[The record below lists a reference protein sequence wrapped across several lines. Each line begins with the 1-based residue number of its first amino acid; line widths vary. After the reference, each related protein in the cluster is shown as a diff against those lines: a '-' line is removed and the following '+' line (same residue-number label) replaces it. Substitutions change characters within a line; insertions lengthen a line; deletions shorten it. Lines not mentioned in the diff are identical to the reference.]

1 MLTVSPAHAKAH
13 LSELLDKVEAGEA
26 VIITRHGRPAAQL
39 RSVARS
45 RRPLPL
51 DDLAAFAP
59 LCRVRGGRAR
69 NGCARCEMKGFKAQA
84 GCSISTRVSSRRLF
98 FLRSTSDRIAA
109 FVRRLPV
116 EELTVSHWTRVEF
129 SSLIARDVRMSVLDA
144 ATGARADARFEAM
157 VDASFAV
164 LLPNADDFGLAKRYL
179 GKFNTGLRAGDALHL
194 AIAGNRQAA
203 AIYSLDKGL
212 LMAGRL
218 LDLPVSMGI

>member
-1 MLTVSPAHAKAH
+1 VLYFDTSF
-13 LSELLDKVEAGEA
+13 L
-26 VIITRHGRPAAQL
+26 
-39 RSVARS
+39 
-45 RRPLPL
+45 
-51 DDLAAFAP
+51 AP
-59 LCRVRGGRAR
+59 LVLP
-69 NGCARCEMKGFKAQA
+69 E
-84 GCSISTRVSSRRLF
+84 
-98 FLRSTSDRIAA
+98 STSDKIAA

-144 ATGARADARFEAM
+144 AAGARADARFEAM

-194 AIAGNRQAA
+194 AIAGNRQAE
-203 AIYSLDKGL
+203 AIYSLDKGP

>member
-1 MLTVSPAHAKAH
+1 
-13 LSELLDKVEAGEA
+13 
-26 VIITRHGRPAAQL
+26 VIYFDTSFL
-39 RSVARS
+39 
-45 RRPLPL
+45 
-51 DDLAAFAP
+51 AP
-59 LCRVRGGRAR
+59 LVLP
-69 NGCARCEMKGFKAQA
+69 E
-84 GCSISTRVSSRRLF
+84 
-98 FLRSTSDRIAA
+98 STSDKIAA

-116 EELTVSHWTRVEF
+116 EGLTVSHWTRVEF

-144 ATGARADARFEAM
+144 AAGARADARFEAM

-179 GKFNTGLRAGDALHL
+179 GKFNAGLRAGDALHL

>member
-1 MLTVSPAHAKAH
+1 VLYFDTSF
-13 LSELLDKVEAGEA
+13 L
-26 VIITRHGRPAAQL
+26 
-39 RSVARS
+39 
-45 RRPLPL
+45 
-51 DDLAAFAP
+51 AP
-59 LCRVRGGRAR
+59 LVLP
-69 NGCARCEMKGFKAQA
+69 E
-84 GCSISTRVSSRRLF
+84 
-98 FLRSTSDRIAA
+98 STSEKIAA

-144 ATGARADARFEAM
+144 AAGARADARFEAM

-194 AIAGNRQAA
+194 AIAGNRQAEA
-203 AIYSLDKGL
+203 FYSLDKGP

>member
-1 MLTVSPAHAKAH
+1 MLYFDTSF
-13 LSELLDKVEAGEA
+13 L
-26 VIITRHGRPAAQL
+26 
-39 RSVARS
+39 
-45 RRPLPL
+45 
-51 DDLAAFAP
+51 AP
-59 LCRVRGGRAR
+59 LVLP
-69 NGCARCEMKGFKAQA
+69 E
-84 GCSISTRVSSRRLF
+84 L
-98 FLRSTSDRIAA
+98 TSDRIAA

-164 LLPNADDFGLAKRYL
+164 LLPNAEDFGLAKRYL

>member
-1 MLTVSPAHAKAH
+1 MLYFDTSF
-13 LSELLDKVEAGEA
+13 L
-26 VIITRHGRPAAQL
+26 
-39 RSVARS
+39 
-45 RRPLPL
+45 
-51 DDLAAFAP
+51 AP
-59 LCRVRGGRAR
+59 LVLP
-69 NGCARCEMKGFKAQA
+69 E
-84 GCSISTRVSSRRLF
+84 
-98 FLRSTSDRIAA
+98 STSDKIAA

-144 ATGARADARFEAM
+144 AAGARADARFEAM

-218 LDLPVSMGI
+218 LDLPVSIGI

>member
-1 MLTVSPAHAKAH
+1 M
-13 LSELLDKVEAGEA
+13 
-26 VIITRHGRPAAQL
+26 
-39 RSVARS
+39 
-45 RRPLPL
+45 
-51 DDLAAFAP
+51 
-59 LCRVRGGRAR
+59 
-69 NGCARCEMKGFKAQA
+69 
-84 GCSISTRVSSRRLF
+84 F
-98 FLRSTSDRIAA
+98 FLKSTSDKIAA

-144 ATGARADARFEAM
+144 AAGARADARFEAM

>member
-1 MLTVSPAHAKAH
+1 VLYFDTSF
-13 LSELLDKVEAGEA
+13 L
-26 VIITRHGRPAAQL
+26 
-39 RSVARS
+39 
-45 RRPLPL
+45 
-51 DDLAAFAP
+51 AP
-59 LCRVRGGRAR
+59 LVLP
-69 NGCARCEMKGFKAQA
+69 E
-84 GCSISTRVSSRRLF
+84 
-98 FLRSTSDRIAA
+98 STSEKIAA

-144 ATGARADARFEAM
+144 AAGARADARFEAM

-194 AIAGNRQAA
+194 AIAANRQAA